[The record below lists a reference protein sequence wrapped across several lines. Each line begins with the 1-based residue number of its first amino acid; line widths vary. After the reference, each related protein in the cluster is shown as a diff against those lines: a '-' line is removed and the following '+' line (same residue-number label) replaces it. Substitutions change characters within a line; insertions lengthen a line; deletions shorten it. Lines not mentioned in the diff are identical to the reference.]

1 MTPAERR
8 KPELLKASRK
18 RRIAAG
24 AGVQV
29 QEVNRL
35 LAQFENMQK
44 MMKMMRGATSEDAA
58 QHEGIVP
65 GGKMRSAVGAALAAC
80 ALAAAG
86 CASGQVPAAVQ
97 SAASAN
103 PLAPFGWFAD
113 LAGACWKGEYPDKVS
128 SDTQCYL
135 AQYDSSFAAR
145 PRAVTQ
151 AGSPDQL
158 RGRCGVR
165 VGREARPR
173 ALYPVGFGGHLRRG
187 EITTEGEALVFHNI
201 LSDGTESDVRS
212 VWRRAGP
219 DGFRVVRERK
229 GDEGWKEFLAV
240 DYKRVR

>member
-1 MTPAERR
+1 
-8 KPELLKASRK
+8 
-18 RRIAAG
+18 
-24 AGVQV
+24 
-29 QEVNRL
+29 
-35 LAQFENMQK
+35 
-44 MMKMMRGATSEDAA
+44 
-58 QHEGIVP
+58 
-65 GGKMRSAVGAALAAC
+65 MRSAVGAGLAVC

-86 CASGQVPAAVQ
+86 CASGQLPAAVQ
-97 SAASAN
+97 SAAPAN

-135 AQYDSSFAAR
+135 AQYDFLIRGSAKGQ
-145 PRAVTQ
+145 VTQ
-151 AGSPDQL
+151 AGITRTNFEGDAVFAWDAKL
-158 RGRCGVR
+158 GRV
-165 VGREARPR
+165 
-173 ALYPVGFGGHLRRG
+173 LYTQWGSAGTYGRG
-187 EITTEGEALVFHNI
+187 EITAEGEALVFHNI